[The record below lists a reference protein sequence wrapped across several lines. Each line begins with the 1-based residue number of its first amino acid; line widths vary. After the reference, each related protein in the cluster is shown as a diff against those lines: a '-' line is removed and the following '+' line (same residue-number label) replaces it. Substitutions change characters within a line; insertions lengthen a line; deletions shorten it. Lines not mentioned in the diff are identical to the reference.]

1 MKPFKARSA
10 GRLGAV
16 MGWLRMLVM
25 GVTGLVCAVASAN
38 EGGPAGS
45 EKLMKELNKA
55 VPTLPI
61 ERITP
66 AQLPGFYAL
75 ELMGGQILYGTAD
88 GRFLIAG
95 DLYQVAPD
103 GLINL
108 AEAQRTVKRSELMAA
123 QPLENMVVFSPEG
136 ETKDFVSVFTD
147 VDCGYCRKL
156 HQEMAEINALGIE
169 VRYLAYP
176 RAGLNSP
183 TYLKIQSAWCAD
195 DPNVAITALKSG
207 QTIEDVSCDN
217 PIADQYALGNQVGV
231 QGTPA
236 IITSDGRLLPGY
248 MPAAALAEAIGLN

>member
-1 MKPFKARSA
+1 
-10 GRLGAV
+10 
-16 MGWLRMLVM
+16 MLQSIAKRFF
-25 GVTGLVCAVASAN
+25 GSAN
-38 EGGPAGS
+38 DRE
-45 EKLMKELNKA
+45 
-55 VPTLPI
+55 
-61 ERITP
+61 
-66 AQLPGFYAL
+66 
-75 ELMGGQILYGTAD
+75 
-88 GRFLIAG
+88 
-95 DLYQVAPD
+95 
-103 GLINL
+103 
-108 AEAQRTVKRSELMAA
+108 VKRL
-123 QPLENMVVFSPEG
+123 QGMV
-136 ETKDFVSVFTD
+136 
-147 VDCGYCRKL
+147 
-156 HQEMAEINALGIE
+156 AEINALGIE